1 MKEGVHRIIPFT
13 VNRKGSR
20 GLNTIKFCYNMLFC
34 VDFCYDVINELM
46 RAGQITQKAVCQR
59 SEGIV

>member
-20 GLNTIKFCYNMLFC
+20 GLNTIKFCYSMLLC
-34 VDFCYDVINELM
+34 VDFCYDVINGFM
-46 RAGQITQKAVCQR
+46 RAEQIAQKAVYH
-59 SEGIV
+59 SEV